1 MINKRNII
9 FFSVLFIII
18 GCFIWLSIIF
28 NSKSDQKNKSQHS
41 VPKTSQVVSS
51 DKPESLSGQDDT
63 DKTSDSYETST
74 SSQKQLDVEQAL
86 SVFVSQ
92 KLNAVDV
99 DSREKY
105 LKNALTSTAFSGLQI
120 ELDRINI
127 KKMIATY
134 EEKNEFTSSSKSILA
149 NKEVTNVSLF
159 RDVSNANYYYVEV
172 KYTQTSPVMPNEK
185 LSMVEKLNVSVDDD
199 KISDII
205 VLSIE
210 TLKTDKE

>member
-28 NSKSDQKNKSQHS
+28 NSKSDKKNKSQHS
-41 VPKTSQVVSS
+41 VPKTSKVVSS

-120 ELDRINI
+120 ELDSINV
-127 KKMIATY
+127 KKMITTY

-159 RDVSNANYYYVEV
+159 RDGSNANYYYVEV

>member
-9 FFSVLFIII
+9 FFSVLFIFI

-41 VPKTSQVVSS
+41 VPKTTQVVSS

-120 ELDRINI
+120 ELDSINV
-127 KKMIATY
+127 KKMITTY

>member
-41 VPKTSQVVSS
+41 VPKTTQVVSS

-74 SSQKQLDVEQAL
+74 SLQKQLDVEQAL

-120 ELDRINI
+120 ELDSINV

>member
-51 DKPESLSGQDDT
+51 DKPESLSGQDNT

-74 SSQKQLDVEQAL
+74 SLQKQLDVEQAL

-120 ELDRINI
+120 ELDSINV

-149 NKEVTNVSLF
+149 NKEVTNVSIF

>member
-120 ELDRINI
+120 ELDSINV
-127 KKMIATY
+127 KKMITTY

-210 TLKTDKE
+210 TLKTAKD

>member
-9 FFSVLFIII
+9 FFSFLFIII

-120 ELDRINI
+120 ELDSINV
-127 KKMIATY
+127 KKMITTY

>member
-74 SSQKQLDVEQAL
+74 SLQKQLDVEQAL

-120 ELDRINI
+120 ELDSINV

>member
-9 FFSVLFIII
+9 FFSGLFIII
-18 GCFIWLSIIF
+18 GCFIWLSVIF

-51 DKPESLSGQDDT
+51 DKPERLSGQDDI
-63 DKTSDSYETST
+63 DKTSESSETST

-99 DSREKY
+99 DNREKY

-120 ELDRINI
+120 ELDSINV
-127 KKMIATY
+127 KKMITTY

>member
-105 LKNALTSTAFSGLQI
+105 LKNALNSTAFSGIQI
-120 ELDRINI
+120 ELDSINV
-127 KKMIATY
+127 KKIITKKKK
-134 EEKNEFTSSSKSILA
+134 KNEFTSSSKSILA

>member
-9 FFSVLFIII
+9 FFFFFFIII
-18 GCFIWLSIIF
+18 GCFICLSIIF

-120 ELDRINI
+120 ELDSINV
-127 KKMIATY
+127 KKMITTY

>member
-120 ELDRINI
+120 ELDSINV
-127 KKMIATY
+127 KKMITTY

-185 LSMVEKLNVSVDDD
+185 LSMVEKLNVSVDYD

>member
-41 VPKTSQVVSS
+41 VPKTTQVVSS
-51 DKPESLSGQDDT
+51 DKPESLSGQDNT

-74 SSQKQLDVEQAL
+74 SLQKQLDVEQAL

-120 ELDRINI
+120 ELDSINV
-127 KKMIATY
+127 KKMITTY

>member
-41 VPKTSQVVSS
+41 VPKTTQVVSS
-51 DKPESLSGQDDT
+51 DKPESLSGQDNT

-120 ELDRINI
+120 ELDSINV

-149 NKEVTNVSLF
+149 NKEVTNVSIF

>member
-28 NSKSDQKNKSQHS
+28 NSKSDQKNKSQNS

-120 ELDRINI
+120 ELDSINV
-127 KKMIATY
+127 KKMITTY

-159 RDVSNANYYYVEV
+159 RDVSNTNYYYVEV

>member
-9 FFSVLFIII
+9 FFSGLFIII
-18 GCFIWLSIIF
+18 GCFIWLSVIF
-28 NSKSDQKNKSQHS
+28 NSKSDQKKNSQHS

-120 ELDRINI
+120 ELDSINV
-127 KKMIATY
+127 KKMITTY

>member
-41 VPKTSQVVSS
+41 VPKTTQVVSS

-74 SSQKQLDVEQAL
+74 SSQKQFDVEQAL

-120 ELDRINI
+120 ELDSINV
-127 KKMIATY
+127 KKMITTY

>member
-41 VPKTSQVVSS
+41 VPKTSQIVSS
-51 DKPESLSGQDDT
+51 DKPERLSGQDDI
-63 DKTSDSYETST
+63 DKTSESSETST
-74 SSQKQLDVEQAL
+74 SSEKQLDVEQAL
-86 SVFVSQ
+86 TVFVSQ
-92 KLNAVDV
+92 KLSAEDV

-120 ELDRINI
+120 ELDSINV

>member
-92 KLNAVDV
+92 KLNAEDV

-105 LKNALTSTAFSGLQI
+105 LKTALTSTAFGGLQI
-120 ELDRINI
+120 ELDSINV

>member
-105 LKNALTSTAFSGLQI
+105 LKNALTSIAFSGLQI
-120 ELDRINI
+120 ELDSINV
-127 KKMIATY
+127 KKMITTY

-149 NKEVTNVSLF
+149 NKEVTNVSIF

>member
-1 MINKRNII
+1 MQQN
-9 FFSVLFIII
+9 
-18 GCFIWLSIIF
+18 
-28 NSKSDQKNKSQHS
+28 
-41 VPKTSQVVSS
+41 P
-51 DKPESLSGQDDT
+51 
-63 DKTSDSYETST
+63 
-74 SSQKQLDVEQAL
+74 
-86 SVFVSQ
+86 
-92 KLNAVDV
+92 
-99 DSREKY
+99 
-105 LKNALTSTAFSGLQI
+105 
-120 ELDRINI
+120 
-127 KKMIATY
+127 
-134 EEKNEFTSSSKSILA
+134 SSKSILA

>member
-51 DKPESLSGQDDT
+51 DKPKSLSGQDDT

-120 ELDRINI
+120 ELDSINV
-127 KKMIATY
+127 KKMITTY

>member
-120 ELDRINI
+120 ELDSINV
-127 KKMIATY
+127 KKMITTY

-172 KYTQTSPVMPNEK
+172 KYTQTTPVMPNEK

>member
-74 SSQKQLDVEQAL
+74 SSHKQLDVEQAL
-86 SVFVSQ
+86 TVFVSQ

-120 ELDRINI
+120 ELDSINV

>member
-41 VPKTSQVVSS
+41 VPKTTQVVSS
-51 DKPESLSGQDDT
+51 DKPESLSGQDNT

-74 SSQKQLDVEQAL
+74 SLQKQLDVEQAL

-120 ELDRINI
+120 ELDSINV

-149 NKEVTNVSLF
+149 NKEVTNVSIF

-185 LSMVEKLNVSVDDD
+185 LSMFEKLNVSVDDD

>member
-92 KLNAVDV
+92 KLNAEDV

-105 LKNALTSTAFSGLQI
+105 LKTALTSTAFGGLQI
-120 ELDRINI
+120 GVQIMLD
-127 KKMIATY
+127 KK
-134 EEKNEFTSSSKSILA
+134 
-149 NKEVTNVSLF
+149 
-159 RDVSNANYYYVEV
+159 
-172 KYTQTSPVMPNEK
+172 
-185 LSMVEKLNVSVDDD
+185 
-199 KISDII
+199 
-205 VLSIE
+205 
-210 TLKTDKE
+210 

>member
-120 ELDRINI
+120 ELDSINV
-127 KKMIATY
+127 KKMITTY
-134 EEKNEFTSSSKSILA
+134 EEKNEFTSSRKSILA
-149 NKEVTNVSLF
+149 NKEVTNVSLV

>member
-120 ELDRINI
+120 ELDSINV

-149 NKEVTNVSLF
+149 NKEVTNVSIF

>member
-120 ELDRINI
+120 ELDSINV
-127 KKMIATY
+127 KKMITTY

>member
-92 KLNAVDV
+92 KLSAEDV

-105 LKNALTSTAFSGLQI
+105 LKTALTSTAFGGLQI
-120 ELDRINI
+120 ELDSINV

>member
-86 SVFVSQ
+86 SVFVTQ

-120 ELDRINI
+120 ELDSINV
-127 KKMIATY
+127 KKMITTY

>member
-28 NSKSDQKNKSQHS
+28 KSKSDQKNKSQHS

-120 ELDRINI
+120 ELDSINV
-127 KKMIATY
+127 KKMITTY

>member
-51 DKPESLSGQDDT
+51 DKPKSLSGQDDT

-120 ELDRINI
+120 ELDSINV
-127 KKMIATY
+127 KKMITTY

-172 KYTQTSPVMPNEK
+172 KYTQTSPVMPKEK

>member
-18 GCFIWLSIIF
+18 GGFIWLSIIF

-41 VPKTSQVVSS
+41 VPKTTQVVSS
-51 DKPESLSGQDDT
+51 DKPESLSGQDNT

-74 SSQKQLDVEQAL
+74 SLQKQLDVEQAL

-120 ELDRINI
+120 ELDSINV

-149 NKEVTNVSLF
+149 NKEVTNVSIF

>member
-9 FFSVLFIII
+9 FFSGLFIII

-92 KLNAVDV
+92 KLSAEDV

-105 LKNALTSTAFSGLQI
+105 LKTALTSTAFGGLQI
-120 ELDRINI
+120 ELDSINV

>member
-41 VPKTSQVVSS
+41 VPKTTQVVSS
-51 DKPESLSGQDDT
+51 DKPESLSGQDNT

-74 SSQKQLDVEQAL
+74 SLQKQLDVEQAL

-120 ELDRINI
+120 ELDSINV

>member
-74 SSQKQLDVEQAL
+74 SSEKQLDVEQAL
-86 SVFVSQ
+86 TVFVSQ
-92 KLNAVDV
+92 KLSAEDV

-105 LKNALTSTAFSGLQI
+105 LKTALTSTAFGGLQI
-120 ELDRINI
+120 ELDSINV

>member
-41 VPKTSQVVSS
+41 VPKTTQVVSS
-51 DKPESLSGQDDT
+51 DKPESLSGQDNT

-120 ELDRINI
+120 ELDSINV
-127 KKMIATY
+127 KKMITTY

>member
-41 VPKTSQVVSS
+41 VPKTTQVVSS
-51 DKPESLSGQDDT
+51 DKPESLSGQDNT

-74 SSQKQLDVEQAL
+74 SLQKQLDVEQAL

-120 ELDRINI
+120 ELDSINV

-149 NKEVTNVSLF
+149 NKEVTNVSIF

>member
-41 VPKTSQVVSS
+41 VPKTTQVVSS

-120 ELDRINI
+120 ELDSINV
-127 KKMIATY
+127 KKMITTY

>member
-9 FFSVLFIII
+9 FFSGLFIII

-74 SSQKQLDVEQAL
+74 SSEKQLDVEQAL
-86 SVFVSQ
+86 TVFVSQ
-92 KLNAVDV
+92 KLSAEDV

-105 LKNALTSTAFSGLQI
+105 LKTALTSTAFGGLQI
-120 ELDRINI
+120 ELDSINV